1 MGLLTVVNCCLY
13 DLDSVQRLIMYEAG
27 TIERQARDER
37 RVALSVAEQRALI
50 EEIYQLRRDA
60 WWEAENAR
68 LKAERE
74 DKAYWAIARYEA
86 SQKPEEPL
94 ISDKEGGL
102 LVLGAAVCCALAAPL
117 TAAGVAFGA
126 LILAGHSSD

>member
-1 MGLLTVVNCCLY
+1 
-13 DLDSVQRLIMYEAG
+13 MYEAG

-37 RVALSVAEQRALI
+37 RVASSVAEQRALI

-94 ISDKEGGL
+94 ISDEQGGW
-102 LVLGAAVCCALAAPL
+102 LVLGAAACCALAAPL

-126 LILAGHSSD
+126 LILAGHNSD